1 MIRLSVPILRALGS
15 VFSYLRFIR
24 VLTVFKRI
32 QVNHLSQSI
41 PFGFEMRDEKFVK
54 FWSFIRCG
62 DGEASLS
69 AAVTW
74 MKRPAWAPLAVIA
87 GAIMVCTLSRTLS
100 RIYKIRS
107 IRPGT
112 IRVLDYSMYLCR
124 TILHRSRNEANGV
137 VKFPWTNGSTILLMN
152 NV

>member
-1 MIRLSVPILRALGS
+1 
-15 VFSYLRFIR
+15 
-24 VLTVFKRI
+24 
-32 QVNHLSQSI
+32 
-41 PFGFEMRDEKFVK
+41 MRDEKFVK
-54 FWSFIRCG
+54 FRSFIRCG

-69 AAVTW
+69 AAVTR
-74 MKRPAWAPLAVIA
+74 MKRPAWAPVIA
-87 GAIMVCTLSRTLS
+87 GAIMVCTLS

-124 TILHRSRNEANGV
+124 TILHRSRNQANGPGV

-152 NV
+152 NVILQTADRELKAHTVRLKCKLRCIHTV